1 MGRPKKLVNVEETVE
16 NVTVE
21 NTTNEEVNTI
31 ETLET
36 TETVVESDDNEGSE
50 EVLETV
56 TTEDAAEVNVVS
68 EEVSTEDTTVESQP
82 EPETLVTNPDDTF
95 VPGVPEGADP
105 SDYIYEEPVVTVSC
119 EKTNVI
125 KPQRLDALRHNNPR
139 ENVIKATKACGSMSS
154 GVKIST
160 KVSKLF

>member
-1 MGRPKKLVNVEETVE
+1 MGRPKKLVNVDETVE
-16 NVTVE
+16 TVDVE
-21 NTTNEEVNTI
+21 NAVNDVDTI

-36 TETVVESDDNEGSE
+36 TETVVESDDNEGAE

-82 EPETLVTNPDDTF
+82 EPETCLTNPDDSF

-105 SDYIYEEPVVTVSC
+105 SDYVYEEPVVTVI
-119 EKTNVI
+119 ENVDAI

-139 ENVIKATKACGSMSS
+139 QNVIKASKACGSLSS